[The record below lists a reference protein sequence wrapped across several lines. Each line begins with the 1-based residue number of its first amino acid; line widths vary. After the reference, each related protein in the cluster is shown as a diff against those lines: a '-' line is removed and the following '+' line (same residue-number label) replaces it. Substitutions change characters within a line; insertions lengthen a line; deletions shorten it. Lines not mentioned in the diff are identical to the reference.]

1 MRLTLRS
8 PAVAAVLLAA
18 GLLGTAVAVAARSAV
33 TPPPAIKSAGQ
44 IVYCSDI
51 TYPPEESYQGT
62 KPVGSDIDFGTAI
75 AKQMGVKAVFKNTV
89 FDSIIAALKAKKCDA
104 IISGMND
111 TPDRRKQVDF
121 VDYLK
126 VGQSV
131 MVKKGNPEHI
141 TTLASLSGKKVS
153 VESGTTNRDFLAAES
168 TKLTKAGKKA
178 INIVTFPKD
187 TDAAAAL
194 SEIGYLLRKEEK
206 DAYRAR
212 AFTRAAAE
220 LLTLQPDLAAL
231 RTKGALETIP
241 GVGSG
246 IARVL
251 VELVDTG
258 SSRYLIDLRERLGEA
273 PQPGDTEHVYPLEEE
288 DGERGAQVVENRA
301 REEVGVGWQPPVGGA
316 RLPGP
321 GRPADPARRN
331 PDPLSRATTGARCR
345 ASPRTPAGRRGQR
358 FRSVW
363 RSRWRRSSP
372 PSAEWPRDA

>member
-8 PAVAAVLLAA
+8 PAVVAVLLAA
-18 GLLGTAVAVAARSAV
+18 GLLGTAVAAAAHSAV

-194 SEIGYLLRKEEK
+194 KAGRV
-206 DAYRAR
+206 DAYFGDSPVVVHYAATDKSFSVGGSPVNPILIGIAIRKGDPL
-212 AFTRAAAE
+212 RAATQKAVNALYANGTIKKVVAKWGMTHAVT
-220 LLTLQPDLAAL
+220 LL
-231 RTKGALETIP
+231 K
-241 GVGSG
+241 
-246 IARVL
+246 
-251 VELVDTG
+251 
-258 SSRYLIDLRERLGEA
+258 
-273 PQPGDTEHVYPLEEE
+273 
-288 DGERGAQVVENRA
+288 
-301 REEVGVGWQPPVGGA
+301 
-316 RLPGP
+316 
-321 GRPADPARRN
+321 
-331 PDPLSRATTGARCR
+331 
-345 ASPRTPAGRRGQR
+345 
-358 FRSVW
+358 
-363 RSRWRRSSP
+363 
-372 PSAEWPRDA
+372 